1 MIHWIIADIRVE
13 IDLILIPH
21 RIGLQEPSQPR
32 RVDAGLVIIHAELGD
47 VGLPGV
53 PEPAAVE
60 AAAGAVGL
68 GDAIFVIL
76 VDAVQDQR
84 AAAVGGRDDRALR
97 VGVEQPLG
105 GRGDPGAL
113 ILHQRIVGARAVD
126 VAPEQ
131 RAGAVVLRN
140 QVVAVVDQ
148 ARRGRARMGRRQPPQ
163 GIVGQN
169 RKARTIGRARA
180 RADQPVL
187 GVVAIEGAARLG
199 EVAVGIVSEARA
211 SRGGVLVESVGR
223 VGPVDARSRRSQA

>member
-1 MIHWIIADIRVE
+1 MIHRIIIGIF
-13 IDLILIPH
+13 IDVDSAIIPH
-21 RIGLQEPSQPR
+21 RVSLKEPSQRR
-32 RVDAGLVIIHAELGD
+32 RVESVLVIIDPQLADPL
-47 VGLPGV
+47 LPRIL
-53 PEPAAVE
+53 EPAAVE
-60 AAAGAVGL
+60 AVPSCVGL
-68 GDAIFVIL
+68 RDAVFVIFV
-76 VDAVQDQR
+76 DAARHQR

-113 ILHQRIVGARAVD
+113 VLDQRIVGAGAVD
-126 VAPEQ
+126 VAPQQ
-131 RAGAVVLRN
+131 RTGAVVLRD
-140 QVVAVVDQ
+140 QVVAVIDQ
-148 ARRGRARMGRRQPPQ
+148 PGGGRARMGRRQPPQ

-223 VGPVDARSRRSQA
+223 VGPVDARSRRGQA